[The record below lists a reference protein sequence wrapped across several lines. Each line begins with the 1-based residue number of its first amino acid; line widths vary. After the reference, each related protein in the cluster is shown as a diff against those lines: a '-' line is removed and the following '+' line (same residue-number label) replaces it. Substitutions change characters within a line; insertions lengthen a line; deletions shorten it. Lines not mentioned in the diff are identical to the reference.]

1 MSIRSLL
8 ERHFKAEEWQ
18 SDLTTAWLAGA
29 YQLVKQEEDANTLM
43 NNLMA
48 NFAHQQAKSEWFYR
62 DYLDPLIEKS
72 SVLYVLSRHFPKQAA
87 LLSNG
92 LFEGIVQDLNNN
104 RYNSLS
110 SAMVLLALEAYGKQY
125 PDQLEK
131 LHIQQEGQNIGGV
144 QGAFVLANINADKA
158 ALNFVNQ
165 STQRAWYAISQS
177 GYVQQPSA
185 EAIKNGVE
193 IDRTYLD
200 KDGKPVTSV
209 KLGDIINV
217 QVNVRSLQNVQDNM
231 VITDLYPAGFE
242 VVTGNG
248 DMSAQEDTQQRFNW
262 VHRDL
267 REDRMLSYGSV
278 GETTTVI
285 QYQLKAVNV
294 GKFKI
299 PQAYAE
305 NMYNRAVNA
314 QSAAKGDIEVIQ

>member
-1 MSIRSLL
+1 M
-8 ERHFKAEEWQ
+8 
-18 SDLTTAWLAGA
+18 AWLAGA

-48 NFAHQQAKSEWFYR
+48 NFDHPQAKSEWFYR

-92 LFEGIVQDLNNN
+92 LFEGIVQDLNED

-209 KLGDIINV
+209 KLGDIINHCK
-217 QVNVRSLQNVQDNM
+217 M
-231 VITDLYPAGFE
+231 CK
-242 VVTGNG
+242 
-248 DMSAQEDTQQRFNW
+248 
-262 VHRDL
+262 
-267 REDRMLSYGSV
+267 
-278 GETTTVI
+278 TTW
-285 QYQLKAVNV
+285 
-294 GKFKI
+294 
-299 PQAYAE
+299 
-305 NMYNRAVNA
+305 
-314 QSAAKGDIEVIQ
+314 